1 METTQTSGLQ
11 DAVTAAANSAFG
23 RWAKYP
29 SEPVQS
35 AAQNTQL
42 TIGGNK

>member
-29 SEPVQS
+29 SGPVQTV
-35 AAQNTQL
+35 AQTAKA
-42 TIGGNK
+42 TIGNT